1 MHATQSF
8 YSTYRGFIR
17 GKTRIAMAWVF
28 VLILGFFSKDLGS
41 VRHFDLV
48 QISCLIIALA
58 GATLRYWASG
68 YLRKDTRPAVGGP
81 YAFVRNPLY
90 LGTYLM
96 AIGFI
101 ALTKDVWFLMICS
114 ASFAA
119 VYHYIILDEE
129 TKLDAIFGQ
138 PYQIYKQT
146 VPRFF
151 PRLWP
156 ASNNDLTSV
165 NPETAHRKFSAET
178 ARKNKAHEAYVS
190 FFGLWFWMH
199 FCAWLWT
206 FTIR

>member
-1 MHATQSF
+1 MQAAQSF

-28 VLILGFFSKDLGS
+28 VLILGFFSKDLRS
-41 VRHFDLV
+41 TVQFDILE
-48 QISCLIIALA
+48 ISCLAVALA

-101 ALTKDVWFLMICS
+101 ALTRDVWFLMTCS
-114 ASFAA
+114 ALFAA

-138 PYQIYKQT
+138 PYQAYKQT

-151 PRLWP
+151 PKPWP
-156 ASNNDLTSV
+156 ASSKNLTVV
-165 NPETAHRKFSAET
+165 NPDASQRKYSFEIAK
-178 ARKNKAHEAYVS
+178 KNRAHEAYLS
-190 FFGLWFWMH
+190 FFGLWAWMH
-199 FCAWLWT
+199 LCAWLWT
-206 FTIR
+206 FTL